1 MYFILI
7 LGVFFC
13 LSILKLIF
21 YYIYVEYYYVFFVP
35 LPSNLNECHSIPTRM
50 DSITQYINLPVQD
63 PTWVFF
69 IVLLII
75 LLAPL
80 LFQKLHIPH
89 IIGMILAGLL
99 LGEHGLNILEH
110 DDSFQLFGQVGIYYI
125 MFLAGLEMDLVGLRK
140 NIGKGL
146 TFGALTSLIPFVC
159 GFAAGFWMLDYSLMA
174 SMLLACIFASH
185 TIVAYPIVARY
196 GLSKHSAVTIS
207 ISATMVALLFALIT
221 LAVISGTYRSNG
233 GGWFWVMFL
242 VKCTAYF
249 AGIFIL
255 FPIIIRW
262 FFRKYTDR
270 VLQYIF
276 VIAMVFLSAGV
287 AELCGIEGLL
297 GAFISGLIFNRFIP
311 HTSSLM
317 NRVEFVGNALFI
329 PYFLVGVGMM
339 VNLKP
344 LFTDL
349 EVIAV
354 VTIIVVVSTLS
365 KLVAALI
372 ARRVLHLSHNQG
384 LLMFGLT
391 EAHAAGA
398 IAMVMVGTQIMVGPG
413 IPLMS
418 NTVLNGVVVMILIS
432 CIISSIATDQ
442 GASRIKLDTSNAADS
457 GSMKKGDDEK
467 ILVLVKDSEKVRSIT
482 QTAIMMRNDSLNRGL
497 ICLNVINDA
506 EMNEKS
512 RAVSRE
518 ILSQAEEIC
527 SAADVPVQTQ
537 SRLAVN
543 LVNGVVHALHEND
556 ASELIVGLHEQRQ
569 HDTSFYG
576 HFTERLVRDMD
587 RQLIIV
593 NYHQP
598 VNTIRKIEVAVPG
611 RAEYEAGFFRWV
623 ERLARLAEEI
633 GCRIVF
639 NSTEATG
646 RLIYQYIQSHH
657 KSVRV
662 EYKLM
667 ETFAELNALSKD
679 VHIDHLFVIVTARQ
693 GSLSYHKS
701 FARLPQL
708 LQDHFHDCS
717 LMLIYPDQ
725 YGAGNSELSFSEPHG
740 GSYEMSRTSTW
751 LSKWIGKIG

>member
-1 MYFILI
+1 MNVTQYPN
-7 LGVFFC
+7 C
-13 LSILKLIF
+13 
-21 YYIYVEYYYVFFVP
+21 
-35 LPSNLNECHSIPTRM
+35 M
-50 DSITQYINLPVQD
+50 DSITKYLNLPVHD

-99 LGEHGLNILEH
+99 LGENGLNILER
-110 DDSFQLFGQVGIYYI
+110 DDSFTLFGQVGIYYI

-146 TFGALTSLIPFVC
+146 TFGVLTSLIPFAC
-159 GFAAGFWMLDYSLMA
+159 GFAAGYWLLGYTLMA
-174 SMLLACIFASH
+174 SLLLACIFASH
-185 TIVAYPIVARY
+185 TIVAYPVVARY
-196 GLSKHSAVTIS
+196 GLSKHPAVTIS
-207 ISATMVALLFALIT
+207 ISATMIALLFALIT
-221 LAVISGTYRSNG
+221 LAVISGTCRGNT
-233 GGWFWVMFL
+233 GGWFWVLFV
-242 VKCTAYF
+242 VKCVLYF
-249 AGIFIL
+249 AGIFL
-255 FPIIIRW
+255 FFPMIIRW

-287 AELCGIEGLL
+287 ANLCGIEGLL

-317 NRVEFVGNALFI
+317 NRIEFVGNALFI

-344 LFTDL
+344 LFTQFG
-349 EVIAV
+349 VIAIV
-354 VTIIVVVSTLS
+354 AIIVVVSTVS
-365 KLVAALI
+365 KLVASFI
-372 ARRVLHLSHNQG
+372 TRKVLHLSSSQG

-398 IAMVMVGTQIMVGPG
+398 FAMVMVGTRLMIAPG
-413 IPLMS
+413 EPLMN
-418 NTVLNGVVVMILIS
+418 NTVLDGVVVMILIS
-432 CIISSIATDQ
+432 CIISSVATDQ
-442 GASRIKLDTSNAADS
+442 GARRIKLEMANQTNSTS
-457 GSMKKGDDEK
+457 KEKGDDEK

-497 ICLNVINDA
+497 ICLNVVNDA
-506 EMNEKS
+506 DMTEKS
-512 RAVSRE
+512 RIVSQE

-543 LVNGVVHALHEND
+543 LVNGVIHALREND

-569 HDTSFYG
+569 NDASFYG
-576 HFTERLVRDMD
+576 HFTERLVRDMN

-598 VNTIRKIEVAVPG
+598 VNTIRKITVAVPEH
-611 RAEYEAGFFRWV
+611 AEYEAGFFRWL
-623 ERLARLAEEI
+623 ERLARLAQEI
-633 GCRIVF
+633 GCRIEF
-639 NSTEATG
+639 NSAEDTG
-646 RLIYQYIQSHH
+646 RLIYQYLQTNH
-657 KSVRV
+657 KSVRA
-662 EYKLM
+662 EYKLL
-667 ETFAELNALSKD
+667 ESFNDLNTLSKEI
-679 VHIDHLFVIVTARQ
+679 HHDHLFVIVTARQ
-693 GSLSYHKS
+693 GAISYQKTCS
-701 FARLPQL
+701 RLPKL
-708 LQDHFHDCS
+708 LQDHFNDCS

-725 YGAGNSELSFSEPHG
+725 YDNGNNELSFSEPHG
-740 GSYEMSRTSTW
+740 SSYEMTRTSAW
-751 LSKWIGKIG
+751 LSKWISKIG